1 MPSKKTM
8 ELVARLYVSK
18 SASPKKKLAVPLVR
32 DNAQNI
38 ATQSDLDAVENL
50 TLDLE
55 ELKEGGD

>member
-18 SASPKKKLAVPLVR
+18 SASPKKKLAVPIAR
-32 DNAQNI
+32 EKAQNI

-50 TLDLE
+50 T
-55 ELKEGGD
+55 